1 YKGTVYRGT
10 KLDEASLI
18 TIMGM
23 KPGDS
28 VYMKSFT
35 STSLLESKASEFNSD
50 VLFEIESL
58 TGRNISH
65 ISDYPTEKEVLLSPD
80 TRYKVESIEFEQKS
94 IRVRLKELLPE
105 EMKTRL
111 SVNLKKNKK
120 MDPNEVR
127 KFLLSN
133 PKLTQKQRER
143 IMRLNP
149 DQLIKIILAIFS
161 KKGKEEPNK
170 FTEIFI

>member
-1 YKGTVYRGT
+1 
-10 KLDEASLI
+10 
-18 TIMGM
+18 
-23 KPGDS
+23 
-28 VYMKSFT
+28 
-35 STSLLESKASEFNSD
+35 
-50 VLFEIESL
+50 
-58 TGRNISH
+58 
-65 ISDYPTEKEVLLSPD
+65 
-80 TRYKVESIEFEQKS
+80 
-94 IRVRLKELLPE
+94 
-105 EMKTRL
+105 
-111 SVNLKKNKK
+111 